1 MKRKLTLDEIWE
13 EIVSNGHKPRPLKYI
28 INEIF
33 DKVIEQH
40 PNSTVTAIAEDLV
53 DGEARFKLLDKN
65 MSCYGLSAVYDSYTK
80 KKMGIFPKL
89 VNPYEANSKITK
101 AYILCRFVGLFG
113 EPPYTEGKKNSPKKN
128 ANKKRHVHCPKCGHQ
143 IK

>member
-13 EIVSNGHKPRPLKYI
+13 EIINNPYKPRPLKYI
-28 INEIF
+28 INDIF
-33 DKVIEQH
+33 DEILEQQS
-40 PNSTVTAIAEDLV
+40 NSTVTAIAKDLV
-53 DGEARFKLLDKN
+53 DGEARFKSIDKK
-65 MSCYGLSAVYDSYTK
+65 MSCYEMSVVYDGYTER
-80 KKMGIFPKL
+80 KMGIFPKL
-89 VNPYEANSKITK
+89 VNPYEAKSKITR

-113 EPPYTEGKKNSPKKN
+113 EPPYTEGKKNSPKKK